1 MQQSHSM
8 YKLCLI
14 NSLPWFTFVLLPE
27 VRSFYSLSLSV
38 QESWLLKLPFYRII
52 SSQVKRIWQKGRLES
67 LLQFLRLFVDEAP
80 EVTLNTEIPHP
91 AQTTSRVKQVWTNLL
106 THPMNPFKVAILRFS
121 GRVCMCSNQLV
132 KKELNPELAHAT
144 SRLRCNHM
152 KDFSS
157 GVVGFSSSKENYIW
171 NQCTNVAAATDYL
184 GMIQQTQTPATAD
197 KRPKESLC
205 FLFK

>member
-14 NSLPWFTFVLLPE
+14 NSLPWFAFVLLPE

-132 KKELNPELAHAT
+132 KRNLILNWCMLPQDWDAITWKISLAG
-144 SRLRCNHM
+144 LL
-152 KDFSS
+152 
-157 GVVGFSSSKENYIW
+157 VL
-171 NQCTNVAAATDYL
+171 AAAKKTTF
-184 GMIQQTQTPATAD
+184 GTNARM
-197 KRPKESLC
+197 
-205 FLFK
+205 